1 MTPHAFYSCYK
12 SLYNSNPSII
22 QYVSFS
28 LHYLNINI
36 DGLSAQP
43 LQSKQ
48 FDEFEKLFTDPK
60 DKYVIQ
66 FIKLLVKHK
75 ELTTIAT
82 LNNQTELHKL
92 RILIFDKWNKI
103 QNNANG

>member
-1 MTPHAFYSCYK
+1 MTPHTFYSCYK
-12 SLYNSNPSII
+12 SEYNSNPNII

-28 LHYLNINI
+28 LQRLNINI
-36 DGLSAQP
+36 DGLSVQP
-43 LQSKQ
+43 LHSKQ
-48 FDEFEKLFTDPK
+48 LDEFEKLFTHPK

-66 FIKLLVKHK
+66 FIKLWVKHK
-75 ELTTIAT
+75 ELTTVAT

-92 RILIFDKWNKI
+92 RILICDKWNKI